1 MYVVAM
7 SKRKPEEFVSAKL
20 PSEDIRKLEELAAQ
34 GDRSR
39 SAEVRRAVREYVER
53 HATEKAAA

>member
-1 MYVVAM
+1 M
-7 SKRKPEEFVSAKL
+7 KDPEEL
-20 PSEDIRKLEELAAQ
+20 PVTARLPMPDVRKLEELAAQ

-53 HATEKAAA
+53 HTDEKAAA